1 MVKLAR
7 HYRVFALRNLTCGL
21 FVRGG
26 EGARCLDTAEWMS
39 LWRDVDDLLSSL
51 PFEGVAI
58 SVCSC
63 FCSCTSQWSTAVCVL
78 ALFCVGAGA
87 HRLRGPTSHRLSTL
101 VGAEEGQ
108 ISSSALLGMLCCVS
122 FPNFQEH
129 ADFCRATEAFS
140 LWLVAGKRVS

>member
-1 MVKLAR
+1 MTSSFV
-7 HYRVFALRNLTCGL
+7 VFKKQNETMLRIAMLSNYIGSESLL
-21 FVRGG
+21 D
-26 EGARCLDTAEWMS
+26 DTAEWLS

-63 FCSCTSQWSTAVCVL
+63 FCSCTSQRSTAVCVL

-101 VGAEEGQ
+101 VGAEKAKSAAVRFLVCNVVSRFQ
-108 ISSSALLGMLCCVS
+108 IFKG
-122 FPNFQEH
+122 H
-129 ADFCRATEAFS
+129 ANFCRATKAFS
-140 LWLVAGKRVS
+140 L